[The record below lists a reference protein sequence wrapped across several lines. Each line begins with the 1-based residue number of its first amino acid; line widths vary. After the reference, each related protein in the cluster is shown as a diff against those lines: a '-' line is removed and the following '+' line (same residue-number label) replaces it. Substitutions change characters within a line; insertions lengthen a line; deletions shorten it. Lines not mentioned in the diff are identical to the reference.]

1 MYNLI
6 NHQCFANNKGMGKK
20 IVTGYLVFCVIFF
33 IALLSIIALRLI
45 TDWNRNLKNLEGSF
59 QILKKESLSWY
70 LSQEYVD
77 SGAFFEKIGDT
88 FEKDPRLLVISIY
101 TKGRGI
107 EYIRAKS
114 RAFVQRFSESWQGKP
129 TYQNLPPGSTI
140 ITLPFSDIPG
150 KDLFIDG
157 VYIVIGKSDIFPI
170 VKDTFIMLFIFLIA
184 TCIVMLL
191 IPVKTIKDTKGAVD
205 NLLAEKESK
214 NLFSPSTG
222 LGWKDH
228 LPQRLK
234 FELDRAASFDQ
245 NLLLALIAIKT
256 YENRRNKE
264 SVYSKV
270 ARILLEDFTFQDLIF
285 EYEKGSYALIIPDID
300 INRGIE
306 NLENFKKRVSSLKE
320 FQPLIVISIGLS
332 ARNGRLVDGSTL
344 LSEASKALDKAL
356 SEKENTIIAF
366 RADPDKYRDMI
377 SQKS

>member
-1 MYNLI
+1 
-6 NHQCFANNKGMGKK
+6 
-20 IVTGYLVFCVIFF
+20 
-33 IALLSIIALRLI
+33 
-45 TDWNRNLKNLEGSF
+45 
-59 QILKKESLSWY
+59 
-70 LSQEYVD
+70 
-77 SGAFFEKIGDT
+77 
-88 FEKDPRLLVISIY
+88 
-101 TKGRGI
+101 
-107 EYIRAKS
+107 
-114 RAFVQRFSESWQGKP
+114 
-129 TYQNLPPGSTI
+129 
-140 ITLPFSDIPG
+140 
-150 KDLFIDG
+150 
-157 VYIVIGKSDIFPI
+157 
-170 VKDTFIMLFIFLIA
+170 MLFIFLIA

>member
-1 MYNLI
+1 
-6 NHQCFANNKGMGKK
+6 MGKK

-45 TDWNRNLKNLEGSF
+45 TDWNRNLKNLEDSF

-77 SGAFFEKIGDT
+77 SGAFFEKIHDT

-114 RAFVQRFSESWQGKP
+114 RAFIQRFSEAWQGEL
-129 TYQNLPPGSTI
+129 TYQNLPPGSTV
-140 ITLPFSDIPG
+140 ITLPFSDMPG

-157 VYIVIGKSDIFPI
+157 VYVVIGKSDIFPI

-191 IPVKTIKDTKGAVD
+191 IPGKKLPDIKKEKIKDTKGAVD

-214 NLFSPSTG
+214 DLFSPSTG
-222 LGWKDH
+222 LGWKNH

-245 NLLLALIAIKT
+245 NLLLALIAINNH
-256 YENRRNKE
+256 ESRRNKE
-264 SVYSKV
+264 SIYSKV

-285 EYEKGSYALIIPDID
+285 EYEKDSYALIIPDID
-300 INRGIE
+300 IDRGIE
-306 NLENFKKRVSSLKE
+306 NLENFKKRVSSLRE
-320 FQPLIVISIGLS
+320 FQPPIVISIGLS

-344 LSEASKALDKAL
+344 LSEASKALGKAL
-356 SEKENTIIAF
+356 DEKENTIIAF
-366 RADPDKYRDMI
+366 KADPDKYRDMI

>member
-1 MYNLI
+1 MYNLS
-6 NHQCFANNKGMGKK
+6 NRQCLANNKGMGKK

-45 TDWNRNLKNLEGSF
+45 TDWNRNLKNLEDSF
-59 QILKKESLSWY
+59 QTLKQESLSWY
-70 LSQEYVD
+70 LTQEFVD
-77 SGAFFEKIGDT
+77 SGAFFEKMRDA

-114 RAFVQRFSESWQGKP
+114 RSFIQRFAEVWQGKP
-129 TYQNLPPGSTI
+129 AYQNLPPGSTI
-140 ITLPFSDIPG
+140 ITLPFSDMPG

-157 VYIVIGKSDIFPI
+157 VYAVIGKSDIFPI

-191 IPVKTIKDTKGAVD
+191 IPGKKIKDAKGAGD
-205 NLLAEKESK
+205 NLLAEEESK

-222 LGWKDH
+222 LGWKNH

-245 NLLLALIAIKT
+245 NLLLALITIKT
-256 YENRRNKE
+256 YENRHNKE

-300 INRGIE
+300 IDRGIE
-306 NLENFKKRVSSLKE
+306 NLENLKKRVSSLKE
-320 FQPLIVISIGLS
+320 FQPPIVMSIGLS
-332 ARNGRLVDGSTL
+332 ARNGRLVNGATL
-344 LSEASKALDKAL
+344 LSEASMALSKAL

-377 SQKS
+377 NQKS